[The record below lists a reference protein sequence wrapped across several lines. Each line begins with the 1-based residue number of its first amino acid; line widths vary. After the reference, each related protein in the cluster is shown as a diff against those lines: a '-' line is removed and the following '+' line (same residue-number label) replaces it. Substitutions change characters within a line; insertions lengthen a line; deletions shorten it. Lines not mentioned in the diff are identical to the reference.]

1 MTKERAAGAGP
12 ESRIVTR
19 AVVLEPAG
27 GVMDISITGLG
38 AECTSRRA
46 DGAGTAGTAAL
57 AWTKA
62 AMVNRRQAVADVV
75 PGMGTVIFTG
85 KLLIARVVSGKDHGL
100 VDHDVEGEARTNDER
115 RGHVEIAFEQLRGD
129 LIDRIRRRPSSG
141 LPGVLRLKNT

>member
-12 ESRIVTR
+12 DSRSVTR
-19 AVVLEPAG
+19 AVVREPAG
-27 GVMDISITGLG
+27 GVMDISITGLA
-38 AECTSRRA
+38 AECTSGRA
-46 DGAGTAGTAAL
+46 DGAGTAAL

-129 LIDRIRRRPSSG
+129 LVD
-141 LPGVLRLKNT
+141 